1 MRHASPLLLIVLRRI
16 CANRS
21 RATGAGEERRER
33 LRYPESLRATLDD
46 RSHIQRDQN
55 GAAYGA
61 DASEEGGTANPAQCR
76 LANDG
81 LSTTASA
88 LWIRVGSLS
97 KRKTLCLFW

>member
-55 GAAYGA
+55 GGEHAIPDLSSIQESPNLHWAL
-61 DASEEGGTANPAQCR
+61 DEGLRQ
-76 LANDG
+76 
-81 LSTTASA
+81 
-88 LWIRVGSLS
+88 
-97 KRKTLCLFW
+97 